1 VRPVPGR
8 VTVPYWER
16 GALWAGG
23 HHRGTDFSAA
33 VGTPVVAPWSGTVT
47 PTKWGPAYGTHV
59 VLDFDRL
66 PDNSPGLWGVLAHL
80 SRLDVKPGERVTAG
94 QVIGKS
100 GATGHVTGPHL
111 HFEIQAA
118 GGAWRPASHTPESSR
133 NPQPWIDAQPQ
144 EVDVPAPAYRN
155 VKVETEQT
163 IPLNKWTVVDLGAV
177 DAFQP
182 PEGSN
187 DWWFQV
193 HLSLASA
200 TVPRNDLRYVKGRW
214 ARLEP
219 NSPDANAQGTDTHG
233 TGTDAISADIPKDS
247 WQSSFSTDFK
257 GEPGVKVRA
266 EVYVGS
272 MSPGT
277 IVSPLRVFTID
288 DETT

>member
-1 VRPVPGR
+1 VRDVDGR
-8 VTVPYWER
+8 LEWFLAHKPAAAGRCAEHTWRALDIPRQGLPDATSVARVVQQDRHMQQGPCPR
-16 GALWAGG
+16 GAIRYWDGG
-23 HHRGTDFSAA
+23 SEGHGHVGLEMAELDAPSLVASVDVNGPGT
-33 VGTPVVAPWSGTVT
+33 VGTRNLGWFAREWPRLRYLGWS
-47 PTKWGPAYGTHV
+47 WY
-59 VLDFDRL
+59 F
-66 PDNSPGLWGVLAHL
+66 
-80 SRLDVKPGERVTAG
+80 
-94 QVIGKS
+94 
-100 GATGHVTGPHL
+100 GA
-111 HFEIQAA
+111 
-118 GGAWRPASHTPESSR
+118 
-133 NPQPWIDAQPQ
+133 IDTEPQ

-155 VKVETEQT
+155 VKVTTRQT
-163 IPLNKWTVVDLGAV
+163 IPLNEWTVVDLGPV

-247 WQSSFSTDFK
+247 WQSSFSTDFR
-257 GEPGVKVRA
+257 GEAGVKVRA